1 MRMVDSAGVVVAV
14 VDDDVVDGA
23 VDGVVGVVEAAE

>member
-14 VDDDVVDGA
+14 VDDGVVDGA